1 MTGLKG
7 NSEFC
12 LFVCE
17 AEENIEVDGKQN
29 SLFSAGPL
37 IKCLGL
43 VIPPNSKL
51 GKKNCEEIV
60 CFTSAGS
67 QICRGFKE
75 HDLVTCE
82 SKVHV
87 VVSLR
92 ELASFD
98 PRQMT
103 RSSNLSWK
111 F

>member
-51 GKKNCEEIV
+51 GKKKLPRNRLLY
-60 CFTSAGS
+60 AGWRTNLPRFQGTRPGHVRVES
-67 QICRGFKE
+67 SCCRF
-75 HDLVTCE
+75 
-82 SKVHV
+82 
-87 VVSLR
+87 
-92 ELASFD
+92 
-98 PRQMT
+98 P
-103 RSSNLSWK
+103 
-111 F
+111 